1 MKKTEKNKYLPYGR
15 QHIDAN
21 DIQEVVSVL
30 ESDYLTTGKKTID
43 FEIEFS
49 KKVNV
54 KYAVSCSSGTAAL
67 HLSLLAQNLPNERR
81 VIVPAISFLATANIV
96 ELSGGKVAGF
106 IFIINL
112 FDLPGNK
119 LLQKKSYFTE
129 SLMDFPGH

>member
-54 KYAVSCSSGTAAL
+54 KYAVSCSSGTAISCISSSDITGACHVEGNGSVL
-67 HLSLLAQNLPNERR
+67 WASLLA
-81 VIVPAISFLATANIV
+81 I
-96 ELSGGKVAGF
+96 
-106 IFIINL
+106 
-112 FDLPGNK
+112 PGNK
-119 LLQKKSYFTE
+119 RLRLEQY
-129 SLMDFPGH
+129 

>member
-49 KKVNV
+49 KNKKCEVI
-54 KYAVSCSSGTAAL
+54 T
-67 HLSLLAQNLPNERR
+67 LSTFKKDS
-81 VIVPAISFLATANIV
+81 ISKIKA
-96 ELSGGKVAGF
+96 
-106 IFIINL
+106 
-112 FDLPGNK
+112 K
-119 LLQKKSYFTE
+119 LLNYVS
-129 SLMDFPGH
+129 

>member
-67 HLSLLAQNLPNERR
+67 HLSLLAQNLPNESR

-96 ELSGGKVAGF
+96 
-106 IFIINL
+106 
-112 FDLPGNK
+112 
-119 LLQKKSYFTE
+119 
-129 SLMDFPGH
+129 